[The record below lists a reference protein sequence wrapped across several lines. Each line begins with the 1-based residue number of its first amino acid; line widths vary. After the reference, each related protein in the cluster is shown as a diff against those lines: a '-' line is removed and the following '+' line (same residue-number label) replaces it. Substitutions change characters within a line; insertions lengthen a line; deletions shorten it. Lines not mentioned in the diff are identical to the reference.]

1 MSKND
6 KKKDIKQL
14 YHQEFLEGED
24 PEQGIEELNRN
35 SNKQIYKTSAI
46 NNSNALSKNKKIDID
61 SKYENIIK
69 KYEEHFEPIKKENYN
84 EEYDAKFSKDKLN
97 ENPLVTFNK
106 LQEEVE
112 LIEKDLNYYS
122 KNKDSYKSVVPI
134 ETSLEELNK
143 LKYIIKYINSS
154 SNFEKLKKINETQ
167 KKNNIAINEVNYN
180 LLNKKLYNK
189 LEEQLE
195 KRLNNIKKL
204 KKENPMN
211 YQNIEYELFLTLD
224 NEKMKQLK
232 ELDELVLKINDIE
245 KKIGKWNLNNKKNT
259 IASALD
265 TIKSNMIL
273 LDKTAKVDMKKKFDG
288 AKNKIEDIKNNY
300 KEEYEKIDHEKLKDI
315 TSGGID
321 AKNIEKII
329 CNVIYKMEL
338 LKDDHEK
345 SLYLS
350 QKVKELINRN
360 EETQKQ
366 IYENTK
372 ILDGLQESVDL
383 NVDVMSKNIEIIKQK
398 LK

>member
-46 NNSNALSKNKKIDID
+46 NNSNALSKNKRNDID

-84 EEYDAKFSKDKLN
+84 EEYDAKFSNNILK

-154 SNFEKLKKINETQ
+154 SNFEKLKKINEIQ
-167 KKNNIAINEVNYN
+167 KKNNIAVKEDNYN

-259 IASALD
+259 IAAALD

-345 SLYLS
+345 SIYLS

-366 IYENTK
+366 IDENTK

-383 NVDVMSKNIEIIKQK
+383 NVDVMRKNIEIIKQK

>member
-46 NNSNALSKNKKIDID
+46 NNSNALSKNKRNDID

-84 EEYDAKFSKDKLN
+84 EEYDAKFSNNILK

-154 SNFEKLKKINETQ
+154 SNFEKLKRINEIQ
-167 KKNNIAINEVNYN
+167 KKNNIAVKEDNYN

-259 IASALD
+259 IAAALD

-345 SLYLS
+345 SIYLS

-366 IYENTK
+366 IDENTK

-383 NVDVMSKNIEIIKQK
+383 NVDVMRKNIEIIKQK